1 MNTKGNKNAN
11 WKGGISKKEFTCI
24 NCGNIFTGHHS
35 RQAKYCSLKC
45 KAEYQKISLKGS
57 NSPRWLGGIREKK
70 CLGCEAIIKCER
82 RKPYSSFLKQ
92 KYCSK
97 KCADKNGIRYKGEE
111 NVLWKGGTKE
121 RDKTKQ
127 KSWSKQ
133 VLERDNFTCQ
143 ECGIRGGDL
152 HAHHIEDYISHE
164 DKRWDINNGI
174 CLCVKCHYKTYKFYK
189 NQYTELNEKK
199 VNSGKVQNG

>member
-1 MNTKGNKNAN
+1 MDSSGNNNPN

-24 NCGNIFTGHHS
+24 NCQVVFTAHHS
-35 RQAKYCSLKC
+35 RKAKYCSLKC
-45 KAEYQKISLKGS
+45 KAEYQKTSLKGS
-57 NSPRWLGGIREKK
+57 NSPKWIEGIREKQ
-70 CLGCEAIIKCER
+70 CLGCDNIIKCEG
-82 RKPYSSFLKQ
+82 RKPYSIFLKQ
-92 KYCSK
+92 KYCCK
-97 KCADKNGIRYKGEE
+97 KCADKNGIRHKGEE
-111 NVLWKGGTKE
+111 NVLWKGGTKK
-121 RDKTKQ
+121 RDKAKQ

-152 HAHHIEDYISHE
+152 HAHHIKDYISNE
-164 DKRWDINNGI
+164 DTRWDIDNGI